1 MTYTTQTDLEDAFGA
16 TELVQIADRD
26 GDGLPDAGLLA
37 AVSKR
42 AYSFI
47 NGYLAGR
54 YALPLDAPYPPVIIA
69 ASCDL
74 ERYWLYDDD
83 ATERVREGFED
94 VVAWLKD
101 VDAGKVLLQL
111 PGASSNIAMGS
122 PDGSAPDRMFDLSG
136 ETVLSQF

>member
-1 MTYTTQTDLEDAFGA
+1 MPYATQADLEDAFGA
-16 TELVQIADRD
+16 TEILQIADRD

-37 AVSKR
+37 AISER

-54 YALPLDAPYPPVIIA
+54 YALPLSAPYPPVIIA

-74 ERYWLYDDD
+74 ERYWLYDDA

-94 VVAWLKD
+94 VIAWLKD
-101 VDAGKVLLQL
+101 VDAGRVLLQL
-111 PGASSNIAMGS
+111 PAATESLAAGS
-122 PDGSAPDRMFDLSG
+122 PDYSAPNRVFSADSLVDY
-136 ETVLSQF
+136 